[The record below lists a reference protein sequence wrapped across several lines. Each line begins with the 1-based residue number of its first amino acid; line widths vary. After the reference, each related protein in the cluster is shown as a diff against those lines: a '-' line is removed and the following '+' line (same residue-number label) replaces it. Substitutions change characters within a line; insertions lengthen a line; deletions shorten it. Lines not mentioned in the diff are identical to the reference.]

1 MLARIA
7 STTLLG
13 IEALAVDV
21 EVDVATGLPGYHV
34 VGLPAPPV
42 KEGAVRIRSALEQ
55 VGHELPHKKV
65 TVNLAPAD
73 VRKPSTA
80 LDLPIAVGVLV
91 ADGLYPVD
99 VVDGL
104 VLLGELGLDGSLR
117 AVRGALA
124 SAMLARARGLRGI
137 VVPEASAA
145 EAVVVDGLEVY
156 AIAHLGEM
164 IEALAGGALP
174 AARSATPRR
183 RPVTIDMSDVRGQA
197 QARAA
202 VEVAV
207 AGGHNL
213 LLTGPPGIGKT
224 MIARRIPSVL
234 PPMEPDE
241 MLDATKVYS
250 AVGLVDGLVTE
261 RPFRAPHHTVS
272 ASALVGGG
280 SSPRPGEISLAHHG
294 VLFLDELPE
303 FSRGAL
309 EALRQPLEDREEVVS
324 RVADSV
330 RLPASMMLVASC
342 NPCPCGWLGSGL
354 RECVCGPSAIERYRG
369 RMSGPLLDRID
380 LQVRVRPVELAE
392 LRSDEPG
399 EPSAPIRERV
409 VAARARQAARLARF
423 GVRTNAEMSPTALR
437 ATCALTADA
446 EAALARLHKVRR
458 GMTARTVDRLI
469 KVGRT
474 VADLAGRDAIDAGCI
489 LEAAAY
495 RALDQ
500 EPLEDVRFGPA

>member
-174 AARSATPRR
+174 AARGAPPRR

-213 LLTGPPGIGKT
+213 LLTGPPGIGKPGPSLGPEADGPSRNCT
-224 MIARRIPSVL
+224 LAAAAGSPAPAAVAPATAPPLPRVAALRAAARL
-234 PPMEPDE
+234 PPPPSPEP
-241 MLDATKVYS
+241 
-250 AVGLVDGLVTE
+250 GPG
-261 RPFRAPHHTVS
+261 PVS
-272 ASALVGGG
+272 A
-280 SSPRPGEISLAHHG
+280 PPEITVKS
-294 VLFLDELPE
+294 
-303 FSRGAL
+303 
-309 EALRQPLEDREEVVS
+309 
-324 RVADSV
+324 
-330 RLPASMMLVASC
+330 RLPAATAICGAAISRSGSAMDTTNSC
-342 NPCPCGWLGSGL
+342 FDIATILSPW
-354 RECVCGPSAIERYRG
+354 R
-369 RMSGPLLDRID
+369 
-380 LQVRVRPVELAE
+380 
-392 LRSDEPG
+392 
-399 EPSAPIRERV
+399 
-409 VAARARQAARLARF
+409 RF
-423 GVRTNAEMSPTALR
+423 IS
-437 ATCALTADA
+437 
-446 EAALARLHKVRR
+446 
-458 GMTARTVDRLI
+458 
-469 KVGRT
+469 
-474 VADLAGRDAIDAGCI
+474 
-489 LEAAAY
+489 
-495 RALDQ
+495 
-500 EPLEDVRFGPA
+500 

>member
-174 AARSATPRR
+174 AARGAPPRR

-213 LLTGPPGIGKT
+213 LLTGPPGIGKPGPMDGPET
-224 MIARRIPSVL
+224 VL
-234 PPMEPDE
+234 P
-241 MLDATKVYS
+241 S
-250 AVGLVDGLVTE
+250 G
-261 RPFRAPHHTVS
+261 R
-272 ASALVGGG
+272 
-280 SSPRPGEISLAHHG
+280 SSS
-294 VLFLDELPE
+294 
-303 FSRGAL
+303 GAG
-309 EALRQPLEDREEVVS
+309 
-324 RVADSV
+324 
-330 RLPASMMLVASC
+330 PAA
-342 NPCPCGWLGSGL
+342 
-354 RECVCGPSAIERYRG
+354 R
-369 RMSGPLLDRID
+369 
-380 LQVRVRPVELAE
+380 
-392 LRSDEPG
+392 
-399 EPSAPIRERV
+399 
-409 VAARARQAARLARF
+409 VAARP
-423 GVRTNAEMSPTALR
+423 VP
-437 ATCALTADA
+437 
-446 EAALARLHKVRR
+446 
-458 GMTARTVDRLI
+458 
-469 KVGRT
+469 
-474 VADLAGRDAIDAGCI
+474 
-489 LEAAAY
+489 EAAAPGAPVCPTAA
-495 RALDQ
+495 RCGWA
-500 EPLEDVRFGPA
+500 PVRPPAPPARPPGPAGAASPAITVKSRAPAKAAAVSSVAISRSGS